1 MVDTIGTRVRQLVSR
16 SGALND
22 TRAVENRNTQDKGG
36 HNVQGTD
43 ISFTASDTIASA
55 GSGFPAFA
63 VGANIEVVGSPLNS
77 RVFKVLTSAA
87 DTITVEPSQV
97 SAEVA
102 GALIDIR
109 TV

>member
-1 MVDTIGTRVRQLVSR
+1 MPDTIGTRVRQLVSR

-22 TRAVENRNTQDKGG
+22 TREVMSRNTQDLGG

-43 ISFTASDTIASA
+43 IAFVSADTITSA
-55 GSGFPAFA
+55 GNAFPSFA

-87 DTITVEPSQV
+87 GTLTVEPSQV
-97 SAEVA
+97 TAEDA